1 MPYLK
6 KGLVIV
12 LAFVGCKMLVADFY
26 HVPVLVSLGIIGGII
41 VVSTLLSIPAMLRQR
56 KENAEK
62 GDE

>member
-1 MPYLK
+1 M
-6 KGLVIV
+6 

-62 GDE
+62 TDE